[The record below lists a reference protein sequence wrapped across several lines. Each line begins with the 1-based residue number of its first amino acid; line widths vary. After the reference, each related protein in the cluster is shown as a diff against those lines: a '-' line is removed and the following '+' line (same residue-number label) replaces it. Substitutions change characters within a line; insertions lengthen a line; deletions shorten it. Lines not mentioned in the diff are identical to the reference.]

1 MWGMFTRPHRACVAL
16 VVALCLGLGLG
27 PQRGGL
33 ATAHAETAAELAARQ
48 AYARGAELYKNHKFA
63 EAAAA
68 FNEGYGHK
76 PHYAFLWNLALAY
89 HGLGDHE
96 KAIDAYRRY
105 LKDCP
110 ATATAD
116 RAAAQAAIADEQRAM
131 EAPAVRSVA
140 TAAGPAAHSPAT
152 AAAPPT
158 APGTPDAVATVGHAT
173 EAKSSERKVWQKW
186 WFWTATGAAALAVV
200 GIGLGVG
207 LSSSNSG
214 STAPYREVTWQ

>member
-1 MWGMFTRPHRACVAL
+1 MFTRPHRAWVAL

-27 PQRGGL
+27 PQRRGL
-33 ATAHAETAAELAARQ
+33 AAAYAETSAEISARQ

-68 FNEGYGHK
+68 FNEGYGYK

-89 HGLGDHE
+89 HGMGDHE

-116 RAAAQAAIADEQRAM
+116 RAAAQAAIAEEQRAM
-131 EAPAVRSVA
+131 EAPAVRSTA
-140 TAAGPAAHSPAT
+140 TAAGPTSRAPAT
-152 AAAPPT
+152 AAAPPV
-158 APGTPDAVATVGHAT
+158 APGQADAVATVGHAA
-173 EAKSSERKVWQKW
+173 EAKPAERKVWQKW

-200 GIGLGVG
+200 GVGLGVG
-207 LSSSNSG
+207 LSSASSG